1 MWTDNSCHLTAST
14 ELCDGSFIGA
24 PKLATRLDEP
34 EPLMTPSETYIFFF
48 RKKFVVIV
56 LDHVAQGNKYSKP
69 YTALHRKF
77 SFSYF
82 KIIN

>member
-34 EPLMTPSETYIFFF
+34 EPLMTPSETYIFFLE
-48 RKKFVVIV
+48 KN
-56 LDHVAQGNKYSKP
+56 L
-69 YTALHRKF
+69 L
-77 SFSYF
+77 
-82 KIIN
+82 